1 MERYLPKQ
9 ESQFQHLVMVDL
21 VTYQQQNHSKSVLL
35 FPPLSSRLR
44 FLIHRTVEDIPDL
57 TTFSVGEGSFRRVV
71 VCPCELRVEPDEG
84 GYSESCDCC
93 CEEPFSR
100 KKTSNSIKPKCPAS
114 SQNRGPK
121 RPDQPLFIPR
131 AARKRLSQQNSQ
143 GSTTENDMQSCSS
156 NSVSAPSD
164 SCPCTET
171 TQYTK
176 LLCSSAQESNS
187 QVVESKTCLQ
197 EKPLKLH
204 ENEAHVCNLTQSF
217 TEMNLED
224 DESADLAFG
233 SESVE
238 TQDTS
243 TEMEDVIK
251 QIEAHLKDPQA
262 VSIKLVQNDYCL
274 FEKVSLNSDDFRHVI
289 EIYNFPFIFTTEDL
303 LEAFAKYSDGG
314 IKINWVDN
322 THALG
327 VFSSEAAALHA
338 LTIYHPLIKTRK
350 LSDGS
355 TKAKAKAMRQAE
367 FIQPVKERPRTD
379 CVVAKR
385 MVTRALGI
393 QGRGGVQ
400 RY

>member
-1 MERYLPKQ
+1 
-9 ESQFQHLVMVDL
+9 
-21 VTYQQQNHSKSVLL
+21 
-35 FPPLSSRLR
+35 
-44 FLIHRTVEDIPDL
+44 L
-57 TTFSVGEGSFRRVV
+57 TT
-71 VCPCELRVEPDEG
+71 
-84 GYSESCDCC
+84 DC
-93 CEEPFSR
+93 
-100 KKTSNSIKPKCPAS
+100 
-114 SQNRGPK
+114 
-121 RPDQPLFIPR
+121 L
-131 AARKRLSQQNSQ
+131 LS
-143 GSTTENDMQSCSS
+143 
-156 NSVSAPSD
+156 
-164 SCPCTET
+164 
-171 TQYTK
+171 
-176 LLCSSAQESNS
+176 
-187 QVVESKTCLQ
+187 
-197 EKPLKLH
+197 
-204 ENEAHVCNLTQSF
+204 
-217 TEMNLED
+217 
-224 DESADLAFG
+224 
-233 SESVE
+233 
-238 TQDTS
+238 
-243 TEMEDVIK
+243 
-251 QIEAHLKDPQA
+251 

-393 QGRGGVQ
+393 QGRELLTKIWVKQ
-400 RY
+400 ESKSRKRFCITRAFSVIQQ